1 MNDTEKLKMDL
12 IETADGAIKRV
23 RLYLLG
29 KSKEEMK
36 IELQNSDTCSLIF
49 IYNSALFNE
58 DYEICGVTK
67 EILNPRKLMHF

>member
-49 IYNSALFNE
+49 IYNLALFNE

>member
-49 IYNSALFNE
+49 TDLL
-58 DYEICGVTK
+58 T
-67 EILNPRKLMHF
+67 

>member
-1 MNDTEKLKMDL
+1 MNDTEKLKKDL
-12 IETADGAIKRV
+12 LETADRAIKRV

-49 IYNSALFNE
+49 IYNSSLFNE

-67 EILNPRKLMHF
+67 EILNSRKVMHF